1 MQITRRSVL
10 AGAAST
16 SLMACLGTTR
26 ASAAG
31 PLMIGVITPLSTPA
45 QFYGNLIRTGI
56 DIAIADYNAAG
67 GVGGRQL
74 AVQYFD
80 DGADP
85 NRSVTG
91 FRDMS
96 GAGINLF
103 IQGPL
108 SATILATLPLM
119 KEANAVMMG
128 TAGAMPLTHEA
139 FVPNLFRIMPNNYV
153 AFRGAARAAA
163 EKYPDVRKWGAI
175 LSEGA
180 AQRALVDYFYKGLV
194 EDYKTL
200 HGVDVELIDAVVA
213 KVAAGDYRNQLAIV
227 ASSGAE
233 GLINS
238 VLGADNITLYKQ
250 AKQMGID
257 KQIKV
262 FVDGAS
268 NDLQIAKAMGRS
280 TPHVLSGVAWNGEAT
295 KNHPLSRKFAEAV
308 IAKTGDKYPPYWV
321 AMGYDSVVAFAE
333 AAKTLNGD
341 MSDSNKVIAAL
352 EANKLVGVAGD
363 VSFRKED
370 HQAIRDHFFLSFAG
384 DDSEQGW
391 SIDGISVVHAADV
404 LEPASPGVAFVSN

>member
-1 MQITRRSVL
+1 MQISRRSVL
-10 AGAAST
+10 AGMAST
-16 SLMACLGTTR
+16 SLLAGIGGR
-26 ASAAG
+26 ASAAD
-31 PLMIGVITPLSTPA
+31 PITIGVITPLSTPA
-45 QFYGNLIRTGI
+45 QFYGNLLRTGI

-74 AVQYFD
+74 TAEYFD
-80 DGADP
+80 DGGDP

-108 SATILATLPLM
+108 SATMLATLPLM

-139 FVPNLFRIMPNNYV
+139 FAPNFFRVMPNNYV

-163 EKYPDVRKWGAI
+163 EKYPDVRKWASI

-194 EDYKTL
+194 EDYKSL
-200 HGVDVELIDAVVA
+200 HGADIELVDPVVA

-227 ASSGAE
+227 AASGAQ
-233 GLINS
+233 GMINS

-250 AKQMGID
+250 AKQMGVD
-257 KQIKV
+257 RQIKV

-268 NDLQIAKAMGRS
+268 NELQIAKAMRKS
-280 TPHVLSGVAWNGEAT
+280 TPNVLSGVAWNGEAT
-295 KNHPLSRKFAEAV
+295 KDNALSRKFAEAV
-308 IAKTGDKYPPYWV
+308 IAKTGDKYPPYWA
-321 AMGYDSVVAFAE
+321 AMGYDSVVALAE
-333 AAKTLNGD
+333 AAKSLDGD
-341 MSDSNKVIAAL
+341 ISDAARIIAAL
-352 EANKLVGVAGD
+352 EANKPVGVAGQIA
-363 VSFRKED
+363 FRKED
-370 HQAIRDHFFLSFAG
+370 HQALRDHFFLSFSG

-391 SIDGISVVHAADV
+391 SINGISVVHGADMV
-404 LEPASPGVAFVSN
+404 EPPSPGVAFASN